1 MSSPDLLPLGE
12 IEFRYAR
19 CRRLLRTAR
28 PLMQGGCSLLPAW
41 HLLFDGNA
49 GWGLVWLPG

>member
-19 CRRLLRTAR
+19 CRRLLRTLA
-28 PLMQGGCSLLPAW
+28 PDAGGCSLLP
-41 HLLFDGNA
+41 
-49 GWGLVWLPG
+49 GLAFII

>member
-19 CRRLLRTAR
+19 CRRLLRTLAPDAGGMLVTSRLGIFFLTGSLGGAR
-28 PLMQGGCSLLPAW
+28 
-41 HLLFDGNA
+41 
-49 GWGLVWLPG
+49 VW

>member
-19 CRRLLRTAR
+19 CRRLLRTLVPDAGDAR
-28 PLMQGGCSLLPAW
+28 YFPAW
-41 HLLFDGNA
+41 HLLFDGERWVGA
-49 GWGLVWLPG
+49 RMVAR

>member
-19 CRRLLRTAR
+19 CRRLLRTLA
-28 PLMQGGCSLLPAW
+28 PDAGGMLVTSRLG

-49 GWGLVWLPG
+49 GVGARMVAH

>member
-19 CRRLLRTAR
+19 CRRLLRTLAPDAR
-28 PLMQGGCSLLPAW
+28 YFPAW

-49 GWGLVWLPG
+49 GVGARMVAR

>member
-19 CRRLLRTAR
+19 CRRLSCAR
-28 PLMQGGCSLLPAW
+28 SSLMQGGCSLLP
-41 HLLFDGNA
+41 
-49 GWGLVWLPG
+49 GLAFII